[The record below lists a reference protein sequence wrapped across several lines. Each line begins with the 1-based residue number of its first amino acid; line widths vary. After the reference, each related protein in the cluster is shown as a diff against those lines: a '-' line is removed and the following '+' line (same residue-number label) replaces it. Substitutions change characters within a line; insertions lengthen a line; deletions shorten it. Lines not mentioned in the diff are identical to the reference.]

1 MPLGKISS
9 NQIKKAFNVLTELT
23 SLIDKMAN
31 STSESLILD
40 ACNRFYTLIP
50 HDFGLK
56 KPTILNKKELIK
68 VSCSFI
74 I

>member
-9 NQIKKAFNVLTELT
+9 NQIKKAFNCLTELT
-23 SLIDKMAN
+23 NLIDTN
-31 STSESLILD
+31 PNESLLLD

-56 KPTILNKKELIK
+56 KPTMLNKKELIK
-68 VSCSFI
+68 VINDKF
-74 I
+74 

>member
-9 NQIKKAFNVLTELT
+9 NQIKKAFNCLTELT
-23 SLIDKMAN
+23 NLIDTN
-31 STSESLILD
+31 PNESLLLD

-56 KPTILNKKELIK
+56 KPTMLDKKELIK
-68 VSCSFI
+68 VILMRNFNQ
-74 I
+74 